1 MAVPFLFGLMEILPR
16 VAGRG
21 RLSNNRAVHD
31 VSGVRVHALAAAFLI
46 AATFP
51 IAAAAP
57 VTAAP
62 AASDLPA
69 VLISRQLAEREH
81 LRAGDTVTLALDAA
95 GTNPRRYRID
105 GTYEPTPDPMRFTA
119 KRLEARMHLPDL
131 IAMTADPADPA
142 SAESIS
148 AINVRLSDPTRA
160 AAFSSALAARA
171 PGIFSRPTVRASD
184 GSDPFAVLERF
195 HFAVAIVTVLGSTAF
210 LLALMVMRAEERRET
225 VGIIRLIG
233 ISQRSILMEILVE
246 GLLIATAGAIFG
258 ILLAVAT
265 QGAVN
270 RFFQWRYDTALV
282 FVRVT
287 RSIALQSVAVSVP
300 LGIVA
305 GLVGSWTLLRR
316 DVAALL
322 GR

>member
-1 MAVPFLFGLMEILPR
+1 MSR
-16 VAGRG
+16 
-21 RLSNNRAVHD
+21 
-31 VSGVRVHALAAAFLI
+31 VRVLAFAAAFLI
-46 AATFP
+46 AA
-51 IAAAAP
+51 AVP
-57 VTAAP
+57 VTSTAP
-62 AASDLPA
+62 AVSDLPA
-69 VLISRQLAEREH
+69 ILISRQLAEQEH
-81 LRAGDTVTLALDAA
+81 LRAGDTATLALDAA
-95 GTNPRRYRID
+95 GSGPRPFRID
-105 GTYEPTPDPMRFTA
+105 GVYEPTPDPMRFTA
-119 KRLEARMHLPDL
+119 RRLEARVHLPDL
-131 IAMTADPADPA
+131 IAMTADQADPG
-142 SAESIS
+142 SAESAT
-148 AINVRLSDPTRA
+148 AINIRLSDPLRA

-171 PGIFSRPTVRASD
+171 PGIFARPTVRARD

-233 ISQRSILMEILVE
+233 ISQRSILLEILVE
-246 GLLIATAGAIFG
+246 GLLIATAGAVFG
-258 ILLAVAT
+258 IMLAIAT

-270 RFFQWRYDTALV
+270 QFFQWRYDTALV